1 MVNIEGLKLIR
12 KLITKLTE
20 LNRITKQLIMM
31 FVDSVLVLLA
41 LLSAFSLSL
50 HYWYLPKEGLIK
62 IIFIAPVIA
71 IPIFFSFRMYHSV
84 TRFIG
89 TRALWSIAQ
98 AATLYAV
105 VWGLFSLM
113 SNHPVLMKL
122 LMLDS
127 DPFSRSGVYFEGISR
142 SVIFIN
148 WMLVLII
155 IGCSRLL
162 ARVFLNNNN
171 YYIATRK
178 TKVIIYGAG
187 SAGRQLADVLRTSK
201 EYKLIAYIDEDLL
214 KVGAYVNNI
223 PVFSNNDIE
232 KLILKNEISEV
243 FIALPSISRN
253 KRQKIIKKLSALS
266 VHVRS
271 LPSVSE
277 LAEGKVKINDLLE
290 IDIRDLLGRELVQPN
305 ENLLK
310 IKITN
315 KIVLVTGAG
324 GSIGS
329 ELCRQIIQLKPTKLI
344 LFEVSESSLYQIEW
358 ELTEAN
364 NNVEIFSVLGSV
376 RDFKRM
382 KDIFNYYEVET
393 IYHAAAYKHVPLVE
407 YNPSQG
413 VLNNSIGTLLAAQA
427 AIAENVETFVLIS
440 TDKAVRPT
448 STMGAAKRVAELVL
462 QALANQSNK
471 TCLTMVRFGNVLD
484 SSGSVI
490 PLFKKQI
497 KAGGPITVTDA
508 NMVRYFM
515 TIPEAVELVIQAG
528 AMGEGGEVFVLD
540 MGKPV
545 KIYDL
550 AVKMIQLSGLQ
561 VLDESNPDGD
571 IEINYTGLRP
581 GEKLYEELL
590 VGDNILKTEN
600 KLIMSANEQMIDWD
614 ELKPMLSEL
623 EKAAINAEH
632 EKIRKI
638 LKRLVPQFR
647 PQSNIVE
654 FNKYL

>member
-1 MVNIEGLKLIR
+1 MV
-12 KLITKLTE
+12 
-20 LNRITKQLIMM
+20 
-31 FVDSVLVLLA
+31 FVDSVLILGVLL
-41 LLSAFSLSL
+41 SSFSLSL
-50 HYWYLPKEGLIK
+50 NYWYFPKDDLFQ
-62 IIFIAPVIA
+62 IIFIAPVVA
-71 IPIFFSFRMYHSV
+71 IPIFFSFRLYHSV
-84 TRFIG
+84 TRYIG
-89 TRALWSIAQ
+89 TRTLWLVAQ
-98 AATLYAV
+98 AVTLYAV

-122 LMLDS
+122 LMIDS
-127 DPFSRSGVYFEGISR
+127 DPFSKSGVFFEGISR

-148 WMLVLII
+148 WMLALIT
-155 IGCSRLL
+155 IGCSRLV
-162 ARVFLNNNN
+162 ARIFLNN
-171 YYIATRK
+171 YDFYERIRK

-187 SAGRQLADVLRTSK
+187 SAGRQLADALRSSK
-201 EYKLIAYIDEDLL
+201 EYEPVGYIDDDPV

-223 PVFSNNDIE
+223 PVFSSENLE
-232 KLILKNEISEV
+232 KLVLKNKISEV
-243 FIALPSISRN
+243 LLALPSVSRN
-253 KRQKIIKKLSALS
+253 KRNKIIQKLSPFS

-290 IDIRDLLGRELVQPN
+290 IDIRDLLGRELVHPN

-310 IKITN
+310 IKITD
-315 KIVLVTGAG
+315 KVVLVTGAG

-329 ELCRQIIQLKPTKLI
+329 ELCRQILHLKPKKLI
-344 LFEVSESSLYQIEW
+344 LFEVSESSLYQIQQ
-358 ELTEAN
+358 ELIGIK

-382 KDIFNYYEVET
+382 KDIFSNYKVET

-413 VLNNSIGTLLAAQA
+413 VLNNSIGTLLAAEA

-448 STMGAAKRVAELVL
+448 STMGAAKRVAELAL
-462 QALANQSNK
+462 QALATQPNK

-497 KAGGPITVTDA
+497 KAGGPVTVTDA
-508 NMVRYFM
+508 NMVRYFI
-515 TIPEAVELVIQAG
+515 TIYEAVELVIQAG
-528 AMGEGGEVFVLD
+528 AMGKGGDVFVLD

-561 VLDESNPDGD
+561 VFNDNNPDGD

-590 VGDNILKTEN
+590 VDDKITKTEN
-600 KLIMSANEQMIDWD
+600 KLIMSANEQMIVW
-614 ELKPMLSEL
+614 EKLKPMLKEL
-623 EKAAINAEH
+623 EEAALNFEH
-632 EKIRKI
+632 KKIRKLLLRI
-638 LKRLVPQFR
+638 VPQFN
-647 PQSNIVE
+647 PQSNIQE
-654 FNKYL
+654 FNKEFNQSKQ